1 MDNQKEIK
9 KLLEFFTQLTFV
21 DIMAFGNILNVKEVD
36 PFEDYVTNIVDQFQK
51 QTRIKRRQLM
61 KLAKDV
67 AKANRELE
75 KEKEKGKN

>member
-36 PFEDYVTNIVDQFQK
+36 PFEDYVTNIVDEFQK
-51 QTRIKRRQLM
+51 QSRVKRRQLM

-75 KEKEKGKN
+75 KEKGKD